1 MSCSIKGIG
10 VSPGLAMGKVLVYKE
25 ASLEYDDK
33 RLSLEEVAGEK
44 RRLVKAFTESRRQ
57 LMEIKERVAR
67 TIGSEEAAVFE
78 AHIMILDDPDLAVKI
93 NTKIEKEKKSAPAA
107 VDETFHEYINLFAAL
122 DDDYMKERSADIA
135 DVQQRLLANLL
146 GVELNPLESL
156 EEKVI
161 VVAADLPPSAT
172 ALLDREQVLGFVTE
186 AGGRTSHTAI
196 MACSLEI
203 PAVVGATGIT
213 DAVSPRERILV
224 DGEKGEVIVNPGEQ
238 EETLFRERLAIYQ
251 ERMKKLALLRDLP
264 AESKDGCLVLLKAN
278 IGSSFDIAAARKYGA
293 CGVGLFRTEFLFM
306 GRKEKPSE
314 EEQFAAYRE
323 VAASFGDAPVII
335 RTLDIGGDKNLP
347 YLDFPA
353 ELNPFLGWRAIRF
366 CLDRH
371 ALFITQLKAI
381 LRAANYGNVKIMY
394 PMISGLE
401 DLRAAND
408 ILARAKAELR
418 EEGVPFNETAGVGI
432 MIEIPS
438 AALIADRLAREV
450 DFFSIGTN
458 DLIQYTLAVDR
469 MNEKVS
475 RYYQPFHPAVLR
487 LIRLTV
493 EGAAKAGIPV
503 GVCGEMAGDPAATEL
518 LLGLGI
524 RELSMSAPSIPRVK
538 EKVRQLC
545 CRECE
550 NLVEEKIG

>member
-1 MSCSIKGIG
+1 MSLSIKGIG
-10 VSPGLAMGKVLVYKE
+10 ASPGLAMGKVLVYKE
-25 ASLEYDDK
+25 ASLKYEDR
-33 RLSLEEVAGEK
+33 RLSPEEVAGEK
-44 RRLVKAFTESRRQ
+44 RCLEKAFAESRRQ
-57 LMEIKERVAR
+57 LAEIRERVAR

-93 NTKIEKEKKSAPAA
+93 NAKIGKDKKSAPAA
-107 VDETFHEYINLFAAL
+107 VDETFCEYIDLFAAL

-135 DVQQRLLANLL
+135 DVQRRLLANLL
-146 GVELNPLESL
+146 GVEPNPLENL

-172 ALLDREQVLGFVTE
+172 ALLDRDRVLGFVTE
-186 AGGRTSHTAI
+186 TGGRTSHTAI

-203 PAVVGATGIT
+203 PAVVGAAGIM
-213 DAVSPRERILV
+213 DAVSSWERILV
-224 DGEKGEVIVNPGEQ
+224 DGGKGEVIVNPGGR
-238 EETLFRERLAIYQ
+238 EETLFRGRLEIYRGQ
-251 ERMKKLALLRDLP
+251 MEKLALLGDLP
-264 AESKDGCLVLLKAN
+264 AESKDGHRVLLKAN
-278 IGSSFDIAAARKYGA
+278 IGSTLDIAVARKYGA

-306 GRKEKPSE
+306 GRKVKPSE

-323 VAASFGDAPVII
+323 VAGAFGDAPVII

-347 YLDFPA
+347 YLDFPP
-353 ELNPFLGWRAIRF
+353 EMNPFLGWRAIRF
-366 CLDRH
+366 CLDHRS
-371 ALFITQLKAI
+371 LFTTQLKAI
-381 LRAANYGNVKIMY
+381 LRASAYGNIKIMY

-401 DLRAAND
+401 DLRAANE
-408 ILARAKAELR
+408 ILGAAKRELQK
-418 EEGVPFNETAGVGI
+418 EGVPFNEAIAVGS

-438 AALIADRLAREV
+438 AALIADHLAREV

-475 RYYQPFHPAVLR
+475 RYYRPLHPAILR
-487 LIRLTV
+487 LLRVTV
-493 EGAAKAGIPV
+493 EGATKAGIPV

-538 EKVRQLC
+538 EKVRQLHC
-545 CRECE
+545 GDCE
-550 NLVEEKIG
+550 RLVAEKTG

>member
-107 VDETFHEYINLFAAL
+107 VDETFREYINLFAAL

-353 ELNPFLGWRAIRF
+353 ELNPFWGGAQSGFASI
-366 CLDRH
+366 
-371 ALFITQLKAI
+371 AMLFL
-381 LRAANYGNVKIMY
+381 
-394 PMISGLE
+394 
-401 DLRAAND
+401 
-408 ILARAKAELR
+408 
-418 EEGVPFNETAGVGI
+418 
-432 MIEIPS
+432 
-438 AALIADRLAREV
+438 
-450 DFFSIGTN
+450 
-458 DLIQYTLAVDR
+458 
-469 MNEKVS
+469 S
-475 RYYQPFHPAVLR
+475 R
-487 LIRLTV
+487 
-493 EGAAKAGIPV
+493 
-503 GVCGEMAGDPAATEL
+503 
-518 LLGLGI
+518 
-524 RELSMSAPSIPRVK
+524 S
-538 EKVRQLC
+538 
-545 CRECE
+545 
-550 NLVEEKIG
+550 